1 MTALQAYLQNS
12 KTRKVLS
19 KKPGEAGFS
28 LIELV
33 VVVAV
38 LAILAAIAIPAFT
51 SISEKARAAA
61 ASNTVATIVKECAV
75 KLNDGGGTYR
85 VPSLDGY
92 RDNAVAAGGT
102 QAAPTAAVANTA
114 GWTVTEK
121 GGTAVLLATTATPTC
136 SGTATYSMISQD
148 TAKYPTFAYNN
159 ETGAKTCIA
168 SGEALNRGCPVTGG
182 SW

>member
-51 SISEKARAAA
+51 SINDKARASA
-61 ASNTVATIVKECAV
+61 ASNTLAQIIKQCAV
-75 KLNDGGGTYR
+75 DEAMGKSSPTYG
-85 VPSLDGY
+85 PISLDGY
-92 RDNAVAAGGT
+92 NAVAAST
-102 QAAPTAAVANTA
+102 ACPTTASPTATI
-114 GWTVTEK
+114 TS
-121 GGTAVLLATTATPTC
+121 ATPTKN
-136 SGTATYSMISQD
+136 ATFSFNI
-148 TAKYPTFAYNN
+148 TTK
-159 ETGAKTCIA
+159 AKTCTSA
-168 SGEALNRGCPVTGG
+168 STPGCDANGN
-182 SW
+182 W